1 MDNFNSET
9 YLNTLLDNFAKN
21 YEYYSYLKIKSKN
34 PIQIFQN
41 NIKKV
46 TWNEKHLITLHYY
59 NDNKYLLF
67 LIISFIFV
75 ICFL

>member
-41 NIKKV
+41 NKKKV
-46 TWNEKHLITLHYY
+46 SWNEKHLITIYYY
-59 NDNKYLLF
+59 NY
-67 LIISFIFV
+67 
-75 ICFL
+75 